1 MQAFRCKDR
10 KGSGVPYIMHLL
22 AVCAMVGD
30 HGGDASIG
38 PGTDI
43 QVFQRMMAAIEAAS
57 VIRRLGGTGR

>member
-1 MQAFRCKDR
+1 MR
-10 KGSGVPYIMHLL
+10 KPRLTAIDPL
-22 AVCAMVGD
+22 ARLGQSKASMGLGD